1 MERVSDLHP
10 VRGMRLDVVLNLWMC
25 SASAFRT
32 RDEIIAAED
41 FDATTTA
48 LDDDSTSVTTNVDGT
63 AVVPVARAGVGG
75 GGSAVGRVAT
85 VSRSAA
91 AAMETTS
98 VHAAEI
104 AALRSQVRACAV
116 FVFVFCSIF
125 DSSNLLCDGSVYI
138 LSCSHTVLLL
148 AE

>member
-75 GGSAVGRVAT
+75 GSSAVGRVAT

-104 AALRSQVRACAV
+104 AALREEEHCNAMLYLTKASEFVR
-116 FVFVFCSIF
+116 
-125 DSSNLLCDGSVYI
+125 
-138 LSCSHTVLLL
+138 HPLLL
-148 AE
+148 RAAAKHGYDLVI

>member
-1 MERVSDLHP
+1 
-10 VRGMRLDVVLNLWMC
+10 MRLDVVLNLWMC

-116 FVFVFCSIF
+116 FVFCSVFAL
-125 DSSNLLCDGSVYI
+125 SNLLCDGSVYI